1 MAKKN
6 DPLSLREQDATS
18 ELKKIG
24 VRIRDLRK
32 AKGYTSYED
41 FANEHDIHRVQ
52 WGRYEKGL
60 DMYTSTMIKI
70 TKILGVSLKEFF
82 SEGFDRQ

>member
-1 MAKKN
+1 MAKKQIK
-6 DPLSLREQDATS
+6 PSLKEIDATN

-24 VRIRDLRK
+24 DRIKMLRK
-32 AKGYTSYED
+32 ARGYTSYED

-60 DMYTSTMIKI
+60 DMYTSTLIKI
-70 TKILGVSLKEFF
+70 TKVLGVSLRDFFNDEF
-82 SEGFDRQ
+82 E

>member
-1 MAKKN
+1 MAKKKK
-6 DPLSLREQDATS
+6 PVSLKELDATT

-24 VRIRDLRK
+24 ARIRDLRK

-60 DMYTSTMIKI
+60 DMYTSTLIKV
-70 TKILGVSLKEFF
+70 TKILGVSIKEFF
-82 SEGFDRQ
+82 SEGFDTN